1 MFFCFVWTL
10 NSTRSA
16 KVQENRK
23 NKRDMFYLWFSH
35 WYDTSKYISVEGI
48 KSTDICFVSLYN
60 KINYNISYHHFK
72 IFPGQPV
79 KTPFE
84 ILKTIVS
91 FKNPREFGIVQCF
104 STTYFLLL
112 TFSCQV
118 SQTNCKGGDK
128 AKLKCV
134 KEVQS
139 SQMAKTRAPDLMKM
153 KSINAVP
160 AISQYNY
167 HQGNTNN
174 TKQKTVNPPTKVS
187 GAKFQYPDRAFND
200 CLYLYLNAFSS
211 INQ

>member
-1 MFFCFVWTL
+1 MISHIRALDYQGLWCMFFCFVWTL

-84 ILKTIVS
+84 ILKTIVT
-91 FKNPREFGIVQCF
+91 FKNPRELFNVFQ
-104 STTYFLLL
+104 LL
-112 TFSCQV
+112 TFSYLL
-118 SQTNCKGGDK
+118 SP
-128 AKLKCV
+128 V
-134 KEVQS
+134 KSPKPTVREV
-139 SQMAKTRAPDLMKM
+139 
-153 KSINAVP
+153 I
-160 AISQYNY
+160 
-167 HQGNTNN
+167 
-174 TKQKTVNPPTKVS
+174 KQN
-187 GAKFQYPDRAFND
+187 
-200 CLYLYLNAFSS
+200 
-211 INQ
+211 